1 MCYSPEVSF
10 GSAAG
15 LLSVGVYTFRT
26 ALRRARWFW
35 PLAVVPC
42 FFGVQQASEGFVW
55 VGFDRDDSRLVLTAA
70 TIYLFFAVAFWPT
83 WFSVSAALIEPSDW
97 KRRWLFLWAAL
108 STGWFFAVYLPML
121 KSLEATTVHVVGHS
135 VRYETTDPGVAAL
148 DSVDVWMQ
156 RLLYALTVALPIL
169 AASPR
174 KVLFVPVSL
183 SLVSGV
189 VAAILFDY
197 AFTSVWCLW
206 CAFVSATLVYSV
218 MTAPSNPTAA

>member
-15 LLSVGVYTFRT
+15 LLSVGAYTLRT

-42 FFGVQQASEGFVW
+42 LFGVQQASEGFVW
-55 VGFDRDDSRLVLTAA
+55 VGLDRNDARLVQSSA
-70 TIYLFFAVAFWPT
+70 TVYLFFAVAFWPT
-83 WFSVSAALIEPSDW
+83 WFSLAAALIEPQEW

-108 STGWFFAVYLPML
+108 STVWFFAIYLPMNSAL
-121 KSLEATTVHVVGHS
+121 DATAVHVVGHS
-135 VRYETTDPGVAAL
+135 IRYEATDPGVSAL
-148 DSVDVWMQ
+148 GTLDVWLQ
-156 RLLYALTVALPIL
+156 RCLYVFTVTVPTL
-169 AASPR
+169 AATPR
-174 KVLFVPVSL
+174 RVLFVPVSL

-189 VAAILFDY
+189 AAAILFDH
-197 AFTSVWCLW
+197 AFTSIWCLW

-218 MTAPSNPTAA
+218 VTAPSEPAAA